1 MTNAL
6 PTAEQFAAIRGWPMQ
21 KLIERQSRLGMYM
34 QESTYSSA
42 ITDHSFAQMHEYV
55 RAISQEILLREYH
68 DHMDQKAAEEAVKEP
83 AGRGESALEYI
94 VKHNAPV
101 ASSDFG
107 PDSERRIEFTST
119 IVPYSKRLSRL
130 LAARRLCGLQQAR
143 FGTKTP
149 EAKRD
154 YANCVKDALFSK
166 MTVLPFNVS
175 VVPQSELPSVDDDA
189 QVIDATTA
197 EGMNFLKSLM
207 RNPPQSETP
216 LNYKI
221 KLNDSD
227 MKHLKQTAR
236 KKLH

>member
-1 MTNAL
+1 
-6 PTAEQFAAIRGWPMQ
+6 
-21 KLIERQSRLGMYM
+21 
-34 QESTYSSA
+34 
-42 ITDHSFAQMHEYV
+42 
-55 RAISQEILLREYH
+55 
-68 DHMDQKAAEEAVKEP
+68 
-83 AGRGESALEYI
+83 
-94 VKHNAPV
+94 
-101 ASSDFG
+101 
-107 PDSERRIEFTST
+107 
-119 IVPYSKRLSRL
+119 
-130 LAARRLCGLQQAR
+130 
-143 FGTKTP
+143 
-149 EAKRD
+149 
-154 YANCVKDALFSK
+154 ANCVKDALFSK
-166 MTVLPFNVS
+166 MTALPFNVS